1 MGAPKGF
8 FIKYHTSLSS
18 LMFMMAEIISYI
30 YIYRP
35 NDKVVVCMLLD
46 ARDTYPTKSDHIII
60 LVYLYVFGCVL
71 CLCCQL
77 MFMTS

>member
-1 MGAPKGF
+1 
-8 FIKYHTSLSS
+8 
-18 LMFMMAEIISYI
+18 MMAAEIISNI

-46 ARDTYPTKSDHIII
+46 TRDTYPTKSDRIII
-60 LVYLYVFGCVL
+60 LMYLYVFGCVL